1 MGEVRARTPGQPP
14 DVQEGS
20 CNHVNR
26 IDLLRQRLADAD
38 SLPAVLATGWD
49 AMELIAAVASASAGE
64 SPDMYPVFT
73 LARGAAVTGRNVIA
87 FAPSLPPPAD
97 AAHDVPEPAGGTD
110 QIADALANLASALSM
125 RLRQSAGRAA
135 DPADRCAC
143 EDAADEADRI
153 TRLLAKD
160 VS

>member
-1 MGEVRARTPGQPP
+1 VRTRERP
-14 DVQEGS
+14 DRPSTVQEGS
-20 CNHVNR
+20 RNHVNR
-26 IDLLRQRLADAD
+26 IDLIRQRLADAD
-38 SLPAVLATGWD
+38 GLAAVLAAGWD
-49 AMELIAAVASASAGE
+49 ALELITAIASASAGK
-64 SPDMYPVFT
+64 SPDMYPAFT

-87 FAPSLPPPAD
+87 FAPSMPPPAD
-97 AAHDVPEPAGGTD
+97 AAHNVPEPVGGTD
-110 QIADALANLASALSM
+110 QIADALAHLASALSM
-125 RLRQSAGRAA
+125 RLRQSAELAA